1 MFTGRINKQDFWKA
15 WGYLT
20 LATLGII
27 AAFFILTVATQGLFF
42 VGADFHFYLFGQR
55 FWVEGLDIFVWTVFP
70 LYFLSLAGLFARRLH
85 DTGRSSWLWGMLFVS
100 VILLF
105 VFRED
110 LISTFSNTPIVAIP
124 LLILSWPITLLSI
137 TLVATIRV
145 LFLSSQPGVQGQNTY
160 GSPTTYRSVRAAV
173 FGKK

>member
-1 MFTGRINKQDFWKA
+1 MFTGRINKKDFWKA

-27 AAFFILTVATQGLFF
+27 AAFLILTVATQGLFF

-85 DTGRSSWLWGMLFVS
+85 DTGRSSWLWGMLFISIV
-100 VILLF
+100 LLIISG
-105 VFRED
+105 ED
-110 LISTFSNTPIVAIP
+110 LISIFSNTPIAT
-124 LLILSWPITLLSI
+124 LLVILLWPITLLLI
-137 TLVATIRV
+137 TLGAMTRV
-145 LFLSSQPGVQGQNTY
+145 LFLSSQPGVQGQNKY
-160 GSPTTYRSVRAAV
+160 GSPTTYSSARAAV